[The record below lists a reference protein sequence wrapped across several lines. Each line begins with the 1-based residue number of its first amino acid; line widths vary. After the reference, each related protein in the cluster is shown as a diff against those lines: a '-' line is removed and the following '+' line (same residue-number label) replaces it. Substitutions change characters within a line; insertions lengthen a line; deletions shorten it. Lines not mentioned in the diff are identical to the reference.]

1 MMDRLNRRNI
11 IRRKKLKLEGNNYN
25 CVLCNM
31 NVEEMAFHLFFT
43 CSFSQLCWQFL
54 GIQWNLTS
62 DFFQMI
68 IQAKQAFPYPFF
80 MEVFIISAWKI
91 WMQHNNF
98 IFNRGPPSFSCW
110 RRCLKDEG

>member
-11 IRRKKLKLEGNNYN
+11 IRRKKLKLEGNHYN

-80 MEVFIISAWKI
+80 MEVCMA
-91 WMQHNNF
+91 N
-98 IFNRGPPSFSCW
+98 
-110 RRCLKDEG
+110 LDAA